1 MRTILE
7 LFSEMLDYFFELGF
21 GDPEVGVEFLE
32 LFFELGGQ

>member
-7 LFSEMLDYFFELGF
+7 LCSEMLDYFFELGF